1 MYIVIELQTESDSV
15 SPIINSYSTINQAY
29 QKYYSILSAAAVS
42 SVKTHT
48 AMIVSENGEII
59 TAESFSSFVV
69 LDHGRTSAGRTSIRY
84 LNFAGTCQVLSDLR
98 NYHICLIYSDPVTDA
113 ESKFLHNTD
122 IVNTR
127 AADCRALEFNRVK
140 YSHRIDKPGS
150 RRTPLDHL

>member
-59 TAESFSSFVV
+59 TAESFQ
-69 LDHGRTSAGRTSIRY
+69 H
-84 LNFAGTCQVLSDLR
+84 
-98 NYHICLIYSDPVTDA
+98 
-113 ESKFLHNTD
+113 
-122 IVNTR
+122 
-127 AADCRALEFNRVK
+127 
-140 YSHRIDKPGS
+140 
-150 RRTPLDHL
+150 